1 MMGKPGYDEMFQPQ
15 DCVEKKPRQSAGSIC
30 LSASIYDI
38 LFSWVKTK
46 DPGVVHQDTFPLPRG
61 RKKLSGYAKTLL
73 GLKCGATRVAPI
85 EPQNCAVACVGNKVK
100 YGLVKQIYMYKS
112 HLGKME
118 HAILCAPTVD
128 LYPKRVNLPTS
139 RFCFALY
146 QLQAVVGVLASVSYG
161 PKPRKKSNYLW
172 FGTV

>member
-1 MMGKPGYDEMFQPQ
+1 MMGNPGCNEMFQPQ
-15 DCVEKKPRQSAGSIC
+15 NRVEQKPRQSAGSIC
-30 LSASIYDI
+30 LSASIYNI

-73 GLKCGATRVAPI
+73 GLECGATWVSPM
-85 EPQNCAVACVGNKVK
+85 EPQNCVVACVGNEVK

-118 HAILCAPTVD
+118 HAILCAPIVD

-139 RFCFALY
+139 RFWFALY
-146 QLQAVVGVLASVSYG
+146 QLKAVVGQLKKDETFFLAPSKVKSVAAY
-161 PKPRKKSNYLW
+161 
-172 FGTV
+172 